1 MKRRITAFLFVCL
14 CGLLFFCAA
23 SWRVLALH
31 KEYPDP
37 QIQTCQS
44 GETLRH
50 NSYDITF
57 SEWQWG
63 NGSLISAAFPDF
75 VFAGTREGPEDV
87 RVGLIML
94 TIRKNS
100 ESAEHFDLTDISF
113 SSGAWGNQFDLE
125 LFYMLNPTWDSLALD
140 LKAGEE
146 QSVIL
151 PLTMLRIQFPP
162 KEWEM
167 IDNREIYINIGYY
180 PEHHRFVC
188 PARLGKVKT
197 A

>member
-1 MKRRITAFLFVCL
+1 MKRRITAFMFVCL
-14 CGLLFFCAA
+14 CGVMFFCFA
-23 SWRVLALH
+23 SWRALALR

-37 QIQTCQS
+37 QIQTCQL
-44 GETLRH
+44 GEMLRY
-50 NSYDITF
+50 NNYEITF

-63 NGSLISAAFPDF
+63 NGNLINDKFPDY
-75 VFAGTREGPEDV
+75 VFAGPQEGSEDV

-113 SSGAWGNQFDLE
+113 SSGLWGNQFDLE
-125 LFYMLNPTWDSLALD
+125 LFYMLNPTRKSLALD
-140 LKAGEE
+140 LKTGEE

-151 PLTMLRIQFPP
+151 PLAMLKIQFSI

-167 IDNREIYINIGYY
+167 IDSREIYINVGYY

-188 PARLGKVKT
+188 PA
-197 A
+197 